1 MKILE
6 QLQKAN
12 HRLLKHIEQQIDS
25 LDIDP
30 ENTNVQ
36 SFYVFI
42 DDSSYVLQIIKYRHA
57 YGVDA
62 DLLDG
67 QDRYD
72 FTLTNVIGNLRAC
85 FKFNEYTG
93 KVNIIKTYENNI
105 LGLIS

>member
-6 QLQKAN
+6 QIRKAN
-12 HRLLKHIEQQIDS
+12 DRLLKHIEHQIDL

-42 DDSSYVLQIIKYRHA
+42 DDSSYVLHIIKHKHEY
-57 YGVDA
+57 
-62 DLLDG
+62 L
-67 QDRYD
+67 YD
-72 FTLTNVIGNLRAC
+72 FTLTNVIGNIRAC

-93 KVNIIKTYENNI
+93 KINIIKTYENNI
-105 LGLIS
+105 LGFIL